1 MLSRYNMD
9 TITTSSMTL
18 TKQELLEV
26 MACVRYYQNRHLALR
41 NPRHEEFEVILEKLN
56 KSLQSHYDR
65 ND

>member
-1 MLSRYNMD
+1 MD